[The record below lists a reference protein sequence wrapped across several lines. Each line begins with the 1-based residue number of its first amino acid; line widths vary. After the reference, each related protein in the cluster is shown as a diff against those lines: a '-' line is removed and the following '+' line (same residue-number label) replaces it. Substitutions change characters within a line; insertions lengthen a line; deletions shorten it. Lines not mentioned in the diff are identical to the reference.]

1 MTPLTR
7 RHVALAGVA
16 ALLAPWAAAAQDA
29 RGTVRLIVPYPPG
42 AATDALARLL
52 AQALQS
58 ELGGSMIVENKG
70 GAATQIGTK
79 AIAVAKPDGQ
89 TLGFVDTSFVINP
102 GLFGAVLPY
111 RTPQDFTAISLLAT
125 APLVLVAHKSVAAT
139 DMKGFLALARAQPGA
154 FGFGSAGVGS
164 APHLA
169 GEQFKRV
176 AQVDVR
182 HIPYRGGSTVI
193 TDLIA
198 GHVQFGFTT
207 VPTML
212 DHIRAG
218 TVHAL
223 AVTGAQRAAQ
233 LPEVP
238 TMAELGMAGV
248 DTKPLFGLIGP
259 AGLPDDLVR
268 RLGDATT
275 RAVQRG
281 DLGKR
286 LEGMGFEP
294 VGSSPAVFAERI
306 RAEIAKWTEV
316 IQRADIKP
324 AS

>member
-1 MTPLTR
+1 MNHPTR
-7 RHVALAGVA
+7 RAALAGAA
-16 ALLAPWAAAAQDA
+16 ALLAPWAAIGQEA

-52 AQALQS
+52 AQALQAD
-58 ELGGSMIVENKG
+58 LGGSMIVENKG

-79 AIAVAKPDGQ
+79 AIAQAKPDGQ

-102 GLFGAVLPY
+102 GLFGAALPY
-111 RTPQDFTAISLLAT
+111 STPQDFTAISLLAT
-125 APLVLVAHKSVAAT
+125 APLVLVVHKSVEAT
-139 DMKGFLALARAQPGA
+139 DMKSFLALARSKPGVL
-154 FGFGSAGVGS
+154 GFGSAGVGS

-218 TVHAL
+218 TVRAL
-223 AVTGAQRAAQ
+223 AVTGGRRAAQ

-238 TMAELGMAGV
+238 TMAELGLAGV

-259 AGLPDDLVR
+259 AGLPEDLVR
-268 RLGDATT
+268 RLGEATAQ
-275 RAVQRG
+275 AVQRG

-286 LEGMGFEP
+286 LEALGFEP
-294 VGSSPAVFAERI
+294 VGSTPAAFAERI
-306 RAEIAKWTEV
+306 RTEIIKWTEV
-316 IQRADIKP
+316 IKRADIKP